1 MGSKF
6 EKYIQEQLLEFVNE
20 HEREVIG
27 IYDKKSPTGYSYLR
41 GVIRCEAEIVHEVGK
56 IRQDFDYPS
65 LVQYK
70 IAKMEPKL
78 RKKFIEIFM
87 STISLDKFERNTF
100 SVKCR
105 IYPGDR
111 SFGCGKKGRMYFD
124 YQFCPTQ
131 FFYNN
136 SEVRDEWYYKFK
148 NNEDI
153 QRIIQEIRKE
163 IKAGLRLDTYIDAY
177 RINNSRFSTL
187 GYPSLND
194 HQTKMLALV
203 VYDELQYDYIKYSK
217 DDDYPLGWYYLS
229 NEDKLS
235 KKEW

>member
-78 RKKFIEIFM
+78 RKKFIEIF
-87 STISLDKFERNTF
+87 I
-100 SVKCR
+100 
-105 IYPGDR
+105 
-111 SFGCGKKGRMYFD
+111 
-124 YQFCPTQ
+124 
-131 FFYNN
+131 
-136 SEVRDEWYYKFK
+136 
-148 NNEDI
+148 I